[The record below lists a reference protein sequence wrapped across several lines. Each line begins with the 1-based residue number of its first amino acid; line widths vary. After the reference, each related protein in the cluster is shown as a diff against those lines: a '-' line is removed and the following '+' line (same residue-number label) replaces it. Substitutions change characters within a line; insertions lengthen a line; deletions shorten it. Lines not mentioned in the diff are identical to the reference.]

1 MGEQRRDDVRFDS
14 WGGAGEGGLV
24 VYDPVTDAGHLL
36 NPATAAV
43 FEACDGQTSVDEM
56 AERVAAR
63 TGLPAD
69 RGIVELAL
77 AELDEV
83 GLLSTTS
90 GSGAADDEPRGL
102 SRRALIGRLTLGA
115 AAVALLPAIETVVG
129 TSQLAAATPA
139 RTQTALDSLTADPK
153 TATTMVNTPVEV
165 TLSTTGGFTD
175 PTSTIFAIGT
185 DPANGSVSLVDAVA
199 TYTPTTDF
207 TGTDSFTYIAAQ
219 CVPFADALPSCPPE
233 NGAVPETGT
242 APATVSITVTAA
254 PTTTAATTTTAP
266 TTSSVAAATTAEPN
280 FTG

>member
-1 MGEQRRDDVRFDS
+1 MGEQRRDDLRFDS
-14 WGGAGEGGLV
+14 WGGAGDGGLV

-83 GLLSTTS
+83 GLLSTTGPS
-90 GSGAADDEPRGL
+90 AADDEPRGI

-115 AAVALLPAIETVVG
+115 AAVALLPAVETVVG
-129 TSQLAAATPA
+129 TSQLAAATPV
-139 RTQTALDSLTADPK
+139 RTQTAADSLVADPK
-153 TATTMVNTPVEV
+153 TATHDGEHRGRRHADDDGWVLRSDLDDLLDRDRSRARNGRARRRGRDLHPRGGLRRRRQLHLHRRAVHP
-165 TLSTTGGFTD
+165 LRGRAARLPGGQRTGPRHRHG
-175 PTSTIFAIGT
+175 PRHR
-185 DPANGSVSLVDAVA
+185 LRHRHR
-199 TYTPTTDF
+199 
-207 TGTDSFTYIAAQ
+207 
-219 CVPFADALPSCPPE
+219 CADDDREPR
-233 NGAVPETGT
+233 
-242 APATVSITVTAA
+242 
-254 PTTTAATTTTAP
+254 TTTAP